1 MCSQKLWGSFGL
13 VIAREQFLGNS
24 VSLVVFVYGV
34 KLLAKWFSVVEVE
47 NRVHEQNVLEES

>member
-13 VIAREQFLGNS
+13 VIVREQFLGNI

-47 NRVHEQNVLEES
+47 HRVHEQNILEES